1 MGEWKMG
8 RSSRRKKKKVWP
20 WIVSAIGVVLLAVI
34 VYGVMIYMNLTKTAK
49 DMHEPLDREISDM
62 RVEPIDFK
70 GQEPFSMLVLGVDA
84 REGDA
89 GRSDTIIVLTVNPET
104 NSTKMVSIPRDT
116 YTEIIGRDMNDKIN
130 HAFAFG
136 GIEMSLD
143 TVENFLDIPIDYVM
157 QVNMESFKEIVDAV
171 GGITVN
177 NTLDFNVGSYTFPKG
192 NISLNG
198 DKALEFVRMRK
209 VDGDFGR
216 QDRQKQVLQAV
227 LREGAS
233 VSSLLNYKDIFGAIG
248 NNVRTNLTFDEMVEI
263 QKNYRDAAGKVD
275 QLYIENGTGET
286 INKIWY
292 YIMNDAELK
301 GIQDELKEHLEL

>member
-1 MGEWKMG
+1 M
-8 RSSRRKKKKVWP
+8 SRATRKKKKRVWP
-20 WIVSAIGVVLLAVI
+20 WVVSIIGVLLLAVI
-34 VYGVMIYMNLTKTAK
+34 GYGIMIYLNLTKTAK
-49 DMHEPLDREISDM
+49 EMHEPIDREISDM
-62 RVEPIDFK
+62 RVEPIAFK
-70 GQEPFSMLVLGVDA
+70 DKEPFSMLVLGVDS

-89 GRSDTIIVLTVNPET
+89 GRSDTIIVLTVNPAT

-116 YTEIIGRDMNDKIN
+116 YTEIIGKDMNDKIN

-136 GIEMSLD
+136 GIEMSLA

-177 NTLDFNVGSYTFPKG
+177 NTLDFKVGNQTFPKG
-192 NISLNG
+192 NVSMSG
-198 DKALEFVRMRK
+198 EEALSFVRMRYE
-209 VDGDFGR
+209 DPRGDFGR

-227 LREGAS
+227 MREGAS

-248 NNVRTNLTFDEMVEI
+248 NNVRTNMTFEEMVDI
-263 QKNYRDAAGKVD
+263 QKHYRDATKEVD
-275 QLYIENGTGET
+275 QLIIDEGTGET

-292 YIMNDAELK
+292 YMMNDAELT
-301 GIQDELKEHLEL
+301 GIQQELKEHLEL

>member
-1 MGEWKMG
+1 
-8 RSSRRKKKKVWP
+8 
-20 WIVSAIGVVLLAVI
+20 
-34 VYGVMIYMNLTKTAK
+34 
-49 DMHEPLDREISDM
+49 
-62 RVEPIDFK
+62 
-70 GQEPFSMLVLGVDA
+70 
-84 REGDA
+84 
-89 GRSDTIIVLTVNPET
+89 
-104 NSTKMVSIPRDT
+104 
-116 YTEIIGRDMNDKIN
+116 MNDKIN

-157 QVNMESFKEIVDAV
+157 QVNMESFKDIVDAV

-177 NTLDFNVGSYTFPKG
+177 NTLDFNVGSYAFPKG

-198 DKALEFVRMRK
+198 DKALDFVRMRK
-209 VDGDFGR
+209 EDPRGDFGR
-216 QDRQKQVLQAV
+216 QDRQKQVLQGV

-292 YIMNDAELK
+292 YMMNDAELK

>member
-1 MGEWKMG
+1 M
-8 RSSRRKKKKVWP
+8 SRATKRKKKRVWP
-20 WIVSAIGVVLLAVI
+20 WIVGGIGVVLLAVI
-34 VYGVMIYMNLTKTAK
+34 FYGVMIYMNFTKTAK
-49 DMHEPLDREISDM
+49 NMHEPIDREISEM

-70 GQEPFSMLVLGVDA
+70 DKEPFSMLVLGVDA

-89 GRSDTIIVLTVNPET
+89 GRSDTIIVLTVNPDT

-136 GIEMSLD
+136 GIEMSLA

-157 QVNMESFKEIVDAV
+157 QVNMDSFKDIVDAV

-177 NTLDFNVGSYTFPKG
+177 NALDFKAGSYTFPKG
-192 NISLNG
+192 NVSLDG
-198 DKALEFVRMRK
+198 DKALDFVRMRK
-209 VDGDFGR
+209 QDPRGDFGR
-216 QDRQKQVLQAV
+216 QDRQKQVLQGV

-233 VSSLLNYKDIFGAIG
+233 VNSLLNYKDIFGAIG
-248 NNVRTNLTFDEMVEI
+248 NNVRTNMTFDEMVEV

-275 QLYIENGTGET
+275 QLYIEKGTGET

-292 YIMNDAELK
+292 YMMNDAELK
-301 GIQDELKEHLEL
+301 SIQDELQEHLELK

>member
-1 MGEWKMG
+1 MS
-8 RSSRRKKKKVWP
+8 RAIRRKKKRVWP
-20 WIVSAIGVVLLAVI
+20 WIVGGIGVVLLAVI
-34 VYGVMIYMNLTKTAK
+34 GYGVMIYMNLTNTAK
-49 DMHEPLDREISDM
+49 NMHEPIDREISEM
-62 RVEPIDFK
+62 RVEPVAFK
-70 GQEPFSMLVLGVDA
+70 DKEPFSMLVLGVDA

-116 YTEIIGRDMNDKIN
+116 YTKIVGKDINDKIN

-136 GIEMSLD
+136 GIEMSLA

-157 QVNMESFKEIVDAV
+157 QVNMDSFKDIVDAV

-177 NTLDFNVGSYTFPKG
+177 NALDFSAGGNSFPQG

-198 DKALEFVRMRK
+198 DKALDFVRMRK
-209 VDGDFGR
+209 QDPRGDFGR
-216 QDRQKQVLQAV
+216 QDRQKQVLQGV

-248 NNVRTNLTFDEMVEI
+248 NNVRTNMTFDEMVEI
-263 QKNYRDAAGKVD
+263 QKNYRDAAAKVD
-275 QLYIENGTGET
+275 QLYIEKGTGET

-292 YIMNDAELK
+292 YMMNDAELK
-301 GIQDELKEHLEL
+301 SIQDELKAHLELK

>member
-1 MGEWKMG
+1 M
-8 RSSRRKKKKVWP
+8 SRATKRKKKRFWP
-20 WIVSAIGVVLLAVI
+20 WIVGGIGVVLLAVI
-34 VYGVMIYMNLTKTAK
+34 VYGVMIYMNFTKTAK
-49 DMHEPLDREISDM
+49 NMHEPIDREISEM

-70 GQEPFSMLVLGVDA
+70 DKEPFSMLVLGVDA

-89 GRSDTIIVLTVNPET
+89 GRSDTIIVLTVNPDT

-136 GIEMSLD
+136 GIEMSLA

-157 QVNMESFKEIVDAV
+157 QVNMDSFKDIVDAV

-177 NTLDFNVGSYTFPKG
+177 NSLDFKAGSYTFPKG
-192 NISLNG
+192 YVSLDG
-198 DKALEFVRMRK
+198 DKALDFVRMRK
-209 VDGDFGR
+209 QDPRGDFGR
-216 QDRQKQVLQAV
+216 QDRQKQVLQGV

-248 NNVRTNLTFDEMVEI
+248 NNVRTNMTFDEMVEV

-275 QLYIENGTGET
+275 QLYIEKGTGET
-286 INKIWY
+286 INKVWY
-292 YIMNDAELK
+292 YMMNDAELK
-301 GIQDELKEHLEL
+301 GIQDELKAHLELK

>member
-1 MGEWKMG
+1 M
-8 RSSRRKKKKVWP
+8 SRATKRKKKRVWP
-20 WIVSAIGVVLLAVI
+20 WIVGGIGVVLLAVI
-34 VYGVMIYMNLTKTAK
+34 VYGVMIYMNFTKTAK
-49 DMHEPLDREISDM
+49 NMHEPIDREISEM

-70 GQEPFSMLVLGVDA
+70 DKEPFSMLVLGVDA

-89 GRSDTIIVLTVNPET
+89 GRSDTIIVLTVNPDT

-136 GIEMSLD
+136 GIEMALA

-157 QVNMESFKEIVDAV
+157 QVNMDSFKEIVDAV

-177 NTLDFNVGSYTFPKG
+177 NSLDFKAGSYTFPKG
-192 NISLNG
+192 NVSLDG
-198 DKALEFVRMRK
+198 DKALDFVRMRK
-209 VDGDFGR
+209 QDPRGDFGR
-216 QDRQKQVLQAV
+216 QDRQKQVLQGV

-248 NNVRTNLTFDEMVEI
+248 NNVRTNMTFDEMVEV

-275 QLYIENGTGET
+275 QLYIEKGTGET

-292 YIMNDAELK
+292 YMMNDAELK
-301 GIQDELKEHLEL
+301 SIQDELQEHLELK